1 MLLMLLLKLHD
12 RLVLLKINVILY
24 FFIFS
29 YIWTLYI
36 SKNLDYD
43 RYYYLS
49 DLLPVWIQPRD
60 ETDIPYHFQEE
71 IDPRIFQ

>member
-36 SKNLDYD
+36 FKNLDYD

-49 DLLPVWIQPRD
+49 YLLHVWIQPRD
-60 ETDIPYHFQEE
+60 ETDSPYHYQEE
-71 IDPRIFQ
+71 IDPRIF